1 MAEITYYP
9 YGNAHITK
17 NSAPY
22 EFSCQH
28 GTTECEWNQIETCAI
43 NLLARYPLKYFN
55 FIECIEEN
63 DHSRN
68 KDYDGTITTCATAAL
83 ATSSATDII
92 ACRTSTQGNAW

>member
-17 NSAPY
+17 ETAPY

-63 DHSRN
+63 DHGRVGTI
-68 KDYDGTITTCATAAL
+68 DYDGITTTCATKAL

-92 ACRTSTQGNAW
+92 ACRTST